1 MQCRHDVAMFEKRGL
16 PSVALLTTEFKHQA
30 QYQAVKLGL
39 ERSARVLVQHP
50 VVDPTATLASK
61 ADAAFADV
69 LRALTSDDVPIP
81 ALDAELLAAAV
92 GDEPDCGT

>member
-50 VVDPTATLASK
+50 VTDPTATLSSK

-81 ALDAELLAAAV
+81 ALDAELPAAAV